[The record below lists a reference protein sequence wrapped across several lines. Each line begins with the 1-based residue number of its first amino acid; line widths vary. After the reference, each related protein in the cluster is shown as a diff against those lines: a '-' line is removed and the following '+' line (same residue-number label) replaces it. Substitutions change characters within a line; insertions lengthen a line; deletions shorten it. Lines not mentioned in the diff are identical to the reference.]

1 LSKAWTQEEY
11 WFWWPP
17 LSPDLTPLD
26 IYIFFDVLN
35 VKMYLFGR
43 FVKGYAT
50 SRSASRQFSL
60 RSVINSGNNPF
71 RCVCLFVIL
80 QTGSPEAISDV
91 TLEHR
96 VRINQND
103 AIQINS
109 KSEINYNVV
118 IEIRAEY
125 EILPSIA

>member
-1 LSKAWTQEEY
+1 VCA
-11 WFWWPP
+11 
-17 LSPDLTPLD
+17 
-26 IYIFFDVLN
+26 
-35 VKMYLFGR
+35 
-43 FVKGYAT
+43 
-50 SRSASRQFSL
+50 

>member
-1 LSKAWTQEEY
+1 
-11 WFWWPP
+11 
-17 LSPDLTPLD
+17 
-26 IYIFFDVLN
+26 
-35 VKMYLFGR
+35 
-43 FVKGYAT
+43 
-50 SRSASRQFSL
+50 
-60 RSVINSGNNPF
+60 
-71 RCVCLFVIL
+71 VIL